1 MVFAQA
7 YLTRLCLP
15 GGDALADA
23 TVYACGQSGVRPMSA
38 AVPGAVT
45 AAPVAATHPQQPPQR
60 RNLMALPSGAA
71 S

>member
-7 YLTRLCLP
+7 HLTRLCLL

-23 TVYACGQSGVRPMSA
+23 IMYASGQSGIRIMSA

-45 AAPVAATHPQQPPQR
+45 AAPVATAHPQQPPQR
-60 RNLMALPSGAA
+60 RRLTALPSGAA